1 MECFLDKYKINSLD
15 ELYSYKI
22 KNIGRYANKVKNPI
36 MYSKDID
43 IYVMYCENNCEIM
56 LDKNQ

>member
-22 KNIGRYANKVKNPI
+22 KILVDMRIK
-36 MYSKDID
+36 
-43 IYVMYCENNCEIM
+43 
-56 LDKNQ
+56 